1 MPKLVRANIN
11 VNFLFEIL
19 LKVVFNVE
27 YLRFFLLESLRNDFN
42 KLSKDHKELQ
52 KVYEAKVD
60 NSLEETIQKCNAYET
75 VKLEETKIYLENE

>member
-1 MPKLVRANIN
+1 
-11 VNFLFEIL
+11 L
-19 LKVVFNVE
+19 LRQD
-27 YLRFFLLESLRNDFN
+27 YHDLLTNSLIISKAYKSLRNDFN